1 VYYLN
6 NLVIYSKCPL
16 NLADTIFH
24 HSLVL
29 TVFLTDF
36 SQPFIFFKLVL
47 NFFFSGLSTYFEIA
61 FLCFITK
68 ISKSQKIK
76 RIRFLTLLLPHLFLH
91 TFALFLPASENKS
104 GKYRPFFLSENLLNP
119 INSKKVIHP
128 EFLFLISKFSSQYNF
143 EKSSSFIRCKNTL
156 PSKWSFSCKTTL
168 V

>member
-1 VYYLN
+1 MHYLN
-6 NLVIYSKCPL
+6 NLVRYSKCPL

-47 NFFFSGLSTYFEIA
+47 NFFLLFFLPTLKLP

-68 ISKSQKIK
+68 VSKSQKIK
-76 RIRFLTLLLPHLFLH
+76 RIQFLALLFRIYFHIPLPFFFQPARISPVSIDLFFETLL
-91 TFALFLPASENKS
+91 
-104 GKYRPFFLSENLLNP
+104 NL
-119 INSKKVIHP
+119 INSKIVIHS

-143 EKSSSFIRCKNTL
+143 EKSFSFIRCKNTL